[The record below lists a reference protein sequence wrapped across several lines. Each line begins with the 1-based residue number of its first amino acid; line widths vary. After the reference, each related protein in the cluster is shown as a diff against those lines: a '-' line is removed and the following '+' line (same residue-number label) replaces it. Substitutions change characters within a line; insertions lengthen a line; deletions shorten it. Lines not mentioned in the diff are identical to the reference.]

1 MVEVVYRG
9 RSEPQRVRDELK
21 NIPSARANSVTEQVH
36 RTIVT
41 VYHCASQAPSDK
53 GFGGPDEV
61 SAFVDDLFVLVVAC
75 GLERPSNVGLT
86 GKNVAGR

>member
-1 MVEVVYRG
+1 MVEVRYQNK
-9 RSEPQRVRDELK
+9 SEAQRVRDELK
-21 NIPSARANSVTEQVH
+21 NKPSARASSITEQVH

-61 SAFVDDLFVLVVAC
+61 SAFVASKGGV
-75 GLERPSNVGLT
+75 R
-86 GKNVAGR
+86 

>member
-36 RTIVT
+36 RTVVT
-41 VYHCASQAPSDK
+41 VYHASNQAPSDR
-53 GFGGPDEV
+53 GYDGRPDPVAQAIAAVGGV
-61 SAFVDDLFVLVVAC
+61 
-75 GLERPSNVGLT
+75 RP
-86 GKNVAGR
+86 R